1 METIIL
7 NGRARLSAVVLD
19 HTINPTNSPK
29 LSGADSERLLEACG
43 LIPDFFAA
51 ACCEVDID
59 PALKKDGSDTMTLEA
74 VATAMDEEYG
84 FGGFRFPFSGVVNA
98 IGYYY
103 GDDDSPEAPLV
114 KYDYPG
120 FECFVY
126 QYGITALREIATGE
140 TKIARFD

>member
-7 NGRARLSAVVLD
+7 NGRAPLSAVVLD
-19 HTINPTNSPK
+19 QTINPTKSAK
-29 LSGADSERLLEACG
+29 LSGADPERLLEACG
-43 LIPDFFAA
+43 LIPEFFAA

-59 PALKKDGSDTMTLEA
+59 PALKDGSDTMTLAA
-74 VATAMDEEYG
+74 VATAMDAEYG
-84 FGGFRFPFSGVVNA
+84 FGGFRHPFSGAVDDA
-98 IGYYY
+98 GIYRA
-103 GDDDSPEAPLV
+103 DDDPPLPPLV

-120 FECFVY
+120 FECLVY